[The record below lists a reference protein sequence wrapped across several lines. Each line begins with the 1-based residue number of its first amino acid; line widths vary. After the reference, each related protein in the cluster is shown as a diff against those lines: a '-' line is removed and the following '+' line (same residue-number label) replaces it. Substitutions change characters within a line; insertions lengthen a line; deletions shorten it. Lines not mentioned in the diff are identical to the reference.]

1 MRLFF
6 LCWPYLFNLLALT
19 VLLWLY
25 WRLTLNHDAW
35 TITLTHLSVLET
47 ITLNYRDGC
56 TGDYEVLRIKIRRN
70 VRKASQLSRQKK
82 KVI

>member
-1 MRLFF
+1 MMPGL
-6 LCWPYLFNLLALT
+6 
-19 VLLWLY
+19 LLWNLMVS
-25 WRLTLNHDAW
+25 LDG
-35 TITLTHLSVLET
+35 VLET

>member
-1 MRLFF
+1 M
-6 LCWPYLFNLLALT
+6 A
-19 VLLWLY
+19 VLG
-25 WRLTLNHDAW
+25 LTLNHDG
-35 TITLTHLSVLET
+35 LDYYSESLDGVLET